1 MQKRLKRGR
10 GSKRQRRVLRDKRQR
25 NEKLFLKRKEERGL
39 RRRKRIALVLR
50 LTAIVILTV
59 MLSLGIVVAATNI
72 AALSRDDRILDDHSG
87 NRYDCIV
94 VLGAGVR
101 ADGTPS
107 DMLADRLD
115 VAIEL
120 YQEGASDV
128 IVISG
133 DCDPAENYDEV
144 TAMEKYC
151 LSKGVPAS
159 AIVRDER
166 GFSTYE
172 SVLNLKNAQK
182 YGSVLIVTQRYHL
195 YRALYIAEKLGFEAK
210 GADAALRS
218 YRGQLYRDVR
228 EIAARTKDCF
238 LVAVNK

>member
-1 MQKRLKRGR
+1 MQKRQKKGR

-25 NEKLFLKRKEERGL
+25 SERLFLKRKEEKIL
-39 RRRKRIALVLR
+39 KRRRGATLALRFAVAGVLSII
-50 LTAIVILTV
+50 LSAI
-59 MLSLGIVVAATNI
+59 IVLAATNI

-87 NRYDCIV
+87 NRYDCIM
-94 VLGAGVR
+94 VLGAGVH

-120 YQEGASDV
+120 YLDGVSEV

-172 SVLNLKNAQK
+172 SVLNLKNTDK
-182 YGSVLIVTQRYHL
+182 YQSVLIVTQRYHL
-195 YRALYIAEKLGFEAK
+195 YRALYIAEKLGFVAK

-238 LVAVNK
+238 LVAVNN

>member
-1 MQKRLKRGR
+1 MQKKQKKGR
-10 GSKRQRRVLRDKRQR
+10 GSKRQRRVLRDRRQR
-25 NEKLFLKRKEERGL
+25 SEKLFLKRKEERGL
-39 RRRKRIALVLR
+39 RRRKRIALTLR
-50 LTAIVILTV
+50 IAAIVILSV

-72 AALSRDDRILDDHSG
+72 AALSRDDRILDDHG
-87 NRYDCIV
+87 ENKYDCIM
-94 VLGAGVR
+94 VLGAGVH

-120 YQEGASDV
+120 YLDGVSEV

-144 TAMEKYC
+144 TAMENYC
-151 LSKGVPAS
+151 LSKGVPSS
-159 AIVRDER
+159 AIVRDEK

-172 SVLNLKNAQK
+172 SVLNLKNTDK
-182 YGSVLIVTQRYHL
+182 YQSVLIVTQRYHL